1 MKLIVG
7 LGNIGE
13 RYENTR
19 HNVGFM
25 VLDGLVGED
34 EWKESKEL
42 KGMYIKKGNVV
53 FVKPLTFMNESGR
66 AVSGFK
72 NFYKVSLEDVYVVH
86 DDLDITLGEYKL
98 QKGVGPKVH
107 NGISSVEEQ
116 LGDKDFWRVRMGV
129 DNREGSRVIAGEDYV
144 LGRFSKEER
153 MVVNETVGRVVRE
166 LKGVLE

>member
-1 MKLIVG
+1 M
-7 LGNIGE
+7 
-13 RYENTR
+13 
-19 HNVGFM
+19 
-25 VLDGLVGED
+25 
-34 EWKESKEL
+34 
-42 KGMYIKKGNVV
+42 
-53 FVKPLTFMNESGR
+53 
-66 AVSGFK
+66 SGFK

-86 DDLDITLGEYKL
+86 DDLDIILGEYKL

-129 DNREGSRVIAGEDYV
+129 DNREGSRVISGEDYV